1 MNPKFAPKVMAYLLI
16 LRWTLSLIFFVM
28 GAPKLF
34 DANFGASADIYFASL
49 RDDIILSPYTGFFN
63 KVVIPNAFIFASL
76 VKYAE
81 LAIAGAFFIG
91 FPMRLAVF
99 AATFLHINYICIASF
114 PSLLYLNVL
123 MIVCEWV
130 CLAAV
135 EASVNNTTPV
145 AK

>member
-34 DANFGASADIYFASL
+34 DASFGASADTYFHSL
-49 RDDIILSPYTGFFN
+49 RDDIILSPYTTFFD
-63 KVVIPNAFIFASL
+63 KVVLPNVFIFASF

-81 LAIAGAFFIG
+81 LAIAAAFFIG
-91 FPMRLAVF
+91 FPMRIAVF
-99 AATFLHINYICIASF
+99 GATFLHINYICIASF
-114 PSLLYLNVL
+114 PSLLYLNIL

-135 EASVNNTTPV
+135 EASSNN
-145 AK
+145 ASK